1 MDQIRSDVAQ
11 PGRPDQPYTAPPLPP
26 NASPPPARQG
36 GSSLWRW
43 LGILLAVLLI
53 GWLLWHFVFAGR
65 GASTHT
71 AQPLQPVGTAKVVK
85 GDLSVV
91 LTGLGTV
98 TPISTITVETQISG
112 QLMSVGFKEGQFVK
126 QGDFLAQ
133 IDPRPYQVALAQDQG
148 TLAHDIGLLEMAKS
162 DLARYAKLNR
172 QDSISR
178 QQVADQQF
186 LVQQYEGTVA
196 LDRATI
202 DSAKLNLTYCH
213 ITSPVTG
220 RVGLRLVDPGNYVQ
234 TSGSTGLVVVT
245 QLQAIS
251 VVFVLP
257 EDNIPDIQEQ
267 MQAGATL
274 EVDAYDRSNAKL
286 LAKGTLI
293 TVDNTVDTT
302 TGTVKLRASFPNTD
316 FALFPNQFVNA
327 RLLLKT
333 IKGAVEAPVAAVQHG
348 APGTF
353 VYVVKPD
360 STVGVQ
366 VITTGVTDGDNMEV
380 TKGLN
385 PGDTVVVD
393 GTDRLKDG
401 AKIRVSEGNGNANTP
416 NVGNNGPGAP
426 PGEQPQNG
434 TPVPA
439 QASPSAK
446 HHHKKPASDQ

>member
-1 MDQIRSDVAQ
+1 MDPIRSDVAQ
-11 PGRPDQPYTAPPLPP
+11 PTRPDQPYTAPPSSTIRTPK
-26 NASPPPARQG
+26 RQPG
-36 GSSLWRW
+36 GAWRW
-43 LGILLAVLLI
+43 LGLLLVVGVI
-53 GWLLWHFVFAGR
+53 GWLLWRVLLAPGGDQLHMR
-65 GASTHT
+65 P
-71 AQPLQPVGTAKVVK
+71 PLQPVGVAKVTT
-85 GDLSVV
+85 GDLKVV

-98 TPISTITVETQISG
+98 TPMATVTVVTQISG
-112 QLMSVGFKEGQFVK
+112 QLMSVGYKEGQTVK

-133 IDPRPYQVALAQDQG
+133 IDPRPYQVALAQDEG
-148 TLAHDIGLLEMAKS
+148 TLAHDLGLLAMAKS
-162 DLARYAKLNR
+162 DLARYAMLNR
-172 QDSISR
+172 KDSISR

-196 LDRATI
+196 VDRATI
-202 DSAKLNLTYCH
+202 DSAKLNLAYCH

-234 TSGSTGLVVVT
+234 ASSSTGLVVVT
-245 QLQAIS
+245 ELQPIS

-257 EDNIPDIQEQ
+257 EDDIPDIQAQ
-267 MQAGATL
+267 MQRGATL
-274 EVDAYDRSNAKL
+274 EVDAYDRSNTRL

-302 TGTVKLRASFPNTD
+302 TGTVKLRASFPNGD

-333 IKGAVEAPVAAVQHG
+333 IQGATEVPVAAVQRG

-360 STVGVQ
+360 STAGVQ
-366 VITTGVTDGDNMEV
+366 VIATGVTDGDSMEV

-393 GTDRLKDG
+393 GTDRLKEG
-401 AKIRVSEGNGNANTP
+401 AKIRVNTGNAP
-416 NVGNNGPGAP
+416 AGSAASPNNGPGAP
-426 PGEQPQNG
+426 PGDQPQNA
-434 TPVPA
+434 TPVPPDA
-439 QASPSAK
+439 TPAPR
-446 HHHKKPASDQ
+446 HHHKKPATNQ